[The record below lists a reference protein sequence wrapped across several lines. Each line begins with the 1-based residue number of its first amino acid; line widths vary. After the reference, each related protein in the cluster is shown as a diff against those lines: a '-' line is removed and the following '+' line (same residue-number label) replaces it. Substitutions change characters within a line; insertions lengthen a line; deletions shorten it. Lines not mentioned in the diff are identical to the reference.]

1 MASSLT
7 EATVGM
13 IIIPITNPALKAL
26 KICKLGKIVPC
37 KNGVTNV
44 YAK

>member
-13 IIIPITNPALKAL
+13 IITPITNPALSAL
-26 KICKLGKIVPC
+26 KICKLGKSAPC

-44 YAK
+44 RAK